1 MDRWAFAYGRPSVN
15 GELKREPADFKVVE
29 QMPVTPSGEGEHVW
43 ILIRKTQLNTE
54 QVAKQIASL
63 AGTSNKSVSYSGR
76 KDFQAITEQWFSVW
90 LPGMAEPDW
99 EQLNGDKLEVLNLAR
114 HQRKLRLGTHTS
126 NLFELRIHEVPDS
139 EGELTEKWSQIAMQ
153 GVPNYF
159 GSQRFGRH
167 GNNLAKVRAMFAGQ
181 AKVRDRRQRG
191 LLLSSARSFLFNE
204 CLSHR
209 VADHSWLTLTRGE
222 PAILDG
228 SESYFHAEQASENDP
243 ELAARLNARDVH
255 PTCPLPGIT
264 KVGSKVGSD
273 DSCHSFQVENA
284 VLKEHSD
291 LFDGLMAAKLES
303 ARRATRCLPMNA
315 CFDYSEDSV
324 HLKFSLQR
332 GQFATSVVRELI
344 TTSL

>member
-1 MDRWAFAYGRPSVN
+1 MDRWAFAYGKPSVK
-15 GELKREPADFKVVE
+15 GELKREPADFKVAE
-29 QMPVTPSGEGEHVW
+29 HMPVTPSGDGEHVW

-63 AGTSNKSVSYSGR
+63 SGTSNKSVSYSGR
-76 KDFQAITEQWFSVW
+76 KDFQAITDQWFSVW
-90 LPGMAEPDW
+90 LPGMPEPDW
-99 EQLNGDKLEVLNLAR
+99 EQLNGDKLEVLQLAR

-126 NLFELRIHEVPDS
+126 NHFELRIREVQDDRA
-139 EGELTEKWSQIAMQ
+139 EIDEKWSQISTQ

-167 GNNLAKVRAMFAGQ
+167 GNNLAKVSALFAGQ
-181 AKVRDRRQRG
+181 VKVRDRRQRG

-209 VADHSWLTLTRGE
+209 VTDHSWLTLAQGE
-222 PAILDG
+222 PALLDG
-228 SESYFHAEQASENDP
+228 SESYFHAEDASENDP
-243 ELAARLNARDVH
+243 ELAARLDARDIH
-255 PTCPLPGIT
+255 PTCPLPGIA
-264 KVGSKVGSD
+264 KVGSD
-273 DSCHSFQVENA
+273 DSCHSFQAENA
-284 VLKEHSD
+284 VLKDHSD
-291 LFDGLMAAKLES
+291 LLGGLVAAKLES

-315 CFDYSEDSV
+315 SFDCSEGSV

-344 TTSL
+344 RPSL